1 MKVNHNISAVIA
13 NNNLLVNENRLSN
26 SLEKLS
32 SGYKINSAKDSPT
45 GIAISIR
52 MRAQIEA
59 LNKVSDNASDG
70 EAVIE
75 TADGVMNEITSMLQ
89 RMRELSVQ
97 AANGT
102 NTQADTKAIQDE
114 IDSLSVEIDRISKDT
129 EYNSMTL
136 FDGSMSRRVYSENG
150 AIANVTQTIDV
161 SGTVPS
167 GKYQLTNI
175 TVGTKSQSECT
186 YSGTAM
192 NASLKINGVEISF
205 SDTDTAD
212 EIWEKLQ
219 EGAAAA
225 GLSVESSSLPL
236 SGASSITFIANEF
249 GSDSTINIEG
259 DDNALAMFTLGQTTN
274 GTNAT
279 ATIQRYNEGTK
290 TYEEF
295 NASVTAHGSTLTAS
309 AQAGFSISLILDSD
323 KINDGDTV
331 DLDVTDIGTMRLQVG
346 ANEDQ
351 IIDMSIPEISC
362 KTLGIDNLCVRNE
375 AGAGR
380 AMERLDDAINFVT
393 SARAKLGAYQNRLE
407 HTESSLDAT
416 SENMTDAL
424 SRITDVD
431 MAEEMTNYTNLQV
444 VTQAA
449 TSVLAQANE
458 LPEQA
463 LQLLK

>member
-295 NASVTAHGSTLTAS
+295 NASVTAHGST
-309 AQAGFSISLILDSD
+309 
-323 KINDGDTV
+323 
-331 DLDVTDIGTMRLQVG
+331 
-346 ANEDQ
+346 Q
-351 IIDMSIPEISC
+351 I
-362 KTLGIDNLCVRNE
+362 
-375 AGAGR
+375 GR
-380 AMERLDDAINFVT
+380 AHV
-393 SARAKLGAYQNRLE
+393 
-407 HTESSLDAT
+407 
-416 SENMTDAL
+416 
-424 SRITDVD
+424 
-431 MAEEMTNYTNLQV
+431 
-444 VTQAA
+444 
-449 TSVLAQANE
+449 
-458 LPEQA
+458 
-463 LQLLK
+463 